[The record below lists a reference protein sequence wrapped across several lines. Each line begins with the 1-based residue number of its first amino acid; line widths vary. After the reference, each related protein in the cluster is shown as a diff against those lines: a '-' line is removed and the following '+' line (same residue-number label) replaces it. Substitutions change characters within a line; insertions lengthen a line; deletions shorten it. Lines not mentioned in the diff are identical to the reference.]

1 MRARVD
7 GCGLP
12 NSTVAD
18 APVDSA
24 APVACRWAIAA
35 VCMGDRSPIVA
46 KNCDTMPIG
55 NRIWPKFAV
64 MEAIFTRIHASF
76 MITTCLRANPVQR
89 GGQNGDTF
97 DLI

>member
-12 NSTVAD
+12 SSTVPE

-24 APVACRWAIAA
+24 ADGARRRAIAA
-35 VCMGDRSPIVA
+35 GCMGDRRRIVA
-46 KNCDTMPIG
+46 KNCDTKPIG

-64 MEAIFTRIHASF
+64 MEAIVTRKGASF
-76 MITTCLRANPVQR
+76 MITTCLRAYLVQ
-89 GGQNGDTF
+89 GGAQNGDTF
-97 DLI
+97 DLV